1 MDDAHDSVRERR
13 THAHFRHEA
22 PPWLP
27 VDEVRVRGAS
37 PRRSHGDRRRGS
49 TGRTEPAPEQHG
61 RSDAAQAAEDHS
73 EEKGAEFTQKG
84 LRGVRLVWMHS
95 KRVLRL
101 VRGPPASNAC

>member
-1 MDDAHDSVRERR
+1 MVVAHDSVRERL
-13 THAHFRHEA
+13 TFAHFGVE
-22 PPWLP
+22 PPLWLP
-27 VDEVRVRGAS
+27 VDEVRVGGGS
-37 PRRSHGDRRRGS
+37 PSRSQGGRRRGS

-61 RSDAAQAAEDHS
+61 RSDAAQAAEDHR